1 MNPFLHKWTS
11 DITIRIRGYPTD
23 KDIEMVNPVVGELDD
38 LTQTVNISTVEKGGN
53 IQIYFIPER
62 QFVDILPSYIP
73 TNWGFFWV
81 LWDGNGNI
89 YRSTI
94 MIDSSRI
101 SQRARNHLITEEITQ
116 SLGLMKDSDEYINSI
131 FYQGYTYS
139 QSLTP
144 LDRDVVELLY
154 NHDPGFISGT
164 SVEEAKTILSME

>member
-1 MNPFLHKWTS
+1 
-11 DITIRIRGYPTD
+11 
-23 KDIEMVNPVVGELDD
+23 
-38 LTQTVNISTVEKGGN
+38 
-53 IQIYFIPER
+53 
-62 QFVDILPSYIP
+62 
-73 TNWGFFWV
+73 
-81 LWDGNGNI
+81 
-89 YRSTI
+89 

-154 NHDPGFISGT
+154 NYDPGFISGT